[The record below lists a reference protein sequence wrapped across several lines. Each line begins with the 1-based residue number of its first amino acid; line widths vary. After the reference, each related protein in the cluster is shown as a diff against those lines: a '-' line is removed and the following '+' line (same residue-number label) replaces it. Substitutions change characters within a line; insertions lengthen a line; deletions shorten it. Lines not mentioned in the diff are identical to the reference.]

1 MIRDK
6 ISIIISLY
14 NKEAYIEETIE
25 SVLQQTYTNF
35 ELIIVD
41 DGSTDGSGQRCE
53 KYALDERVKI
63 YHTKN
68 QGMSAARKYGLDHSS
83 GEWITVLDADD
94 LLDNNFL
101 EILCGLDTDAEII
114 STGITTLKESKDE
127 DSISSMPIEL
137 SKERALWHIYYPIQN
152 SNLYLNLIPAKL
164 IKKSLYDR
172 FFDVYKTEIEQVPYN
187 FFDDVFLIPYI
198 MNLTSKVC
206 VYPAFPY
213 KYRIVEDSSCHSLVY
228 RPFHYEQ
235 VEAAEMVVQMYQRE
249 DLEQVYLASLSN
261 FLLVAHKAWYA
272 AYINDS
278 KEVDLEK
285 IKDNIERI
293 TNQYY
298 ADCVKKSSMKF
309 SRKFI
314 VWLFKHNR
322 FLWIKLMR
330 VYFGKGYRFIKKG

>member
-1 MIRDK
+1 MIREK

-94 LLDNNFL
+94 ILDNNFL

-114 STGITTLKESKDE
+114 STGITILKESKRDAE
-127 DSISSMPIEL
+127 IDVVPIEL
-137 SKERALWHIYYPIQN
+137 SKEKALLHIYYPIQDK
-152 SNLYLNLIPAKL
+152 NLYLNLIPGKL
-164 IKKSLYDR
+164 IKKSLYDQY
-172 FFDVYKTEIEQVPYN
+172 FDVYKAQIAKVPYN

-198 MNLTSKVC
+198 MNLAPTVC
-206 VYPAFPY
+206 VYPAFLY
-213 KYRIVEDSSCHSLVY
+213 KYRIVEDSSCHSLAY

-235 VEAAEMVVQMYQRE
+235 VEAAEMVVQMYQQE
-249 DLEQVYLASLSN
+249 GLEEVYLASLPN
-261 FLLVAHKAWYA
+261 FYLVAHKAWYA
-272 AYINDS
+272 AYIC
-278 KEVDLEK
+278 K
-285 IKDNIERI
+285 IKNEELESVMQNIERI
-293 TNQYY
+293 TLQYY
-298 ADCVKKSSMKF
+298 TDFKKNKKVDIMKKSS
-309 SRKFI
+309 I
-314 VWLFKHNR
+314 ILFKKNR
-322 FLWIKLMR
+322 SIWTKIMKH
-330 VYFGKGYRFIKKG
+330 YFGK